1 MTLTDKIN
9 NLEIQISILHRTPS
23 NVCGGSKAYMSGKQT
38 YLTPAAQRKA
48 DKLNAQ
54 LIALYD
60 QCEIEIS
67 STKAK

>member
-9 NLEIQISILHRTPS
+9 NLEIQIAVLYRIPS
-23 NVCGGSKAYMSGKQT
+23 NVIGGSKAYMSGKQT

-54 LIALYD
+54 LNALYD
-60 QCEIEIS
+60 QCE
-67 STKAK
+67 A